1 MDVTVIV
8 WLVVGLV
15 IFVLS
20 FLLPKR
26 KEELDEDTKKFAGEQ
41 IRDILNKEIDGMQ
54 SKLDDVVSGTIEE
67 SSSQTERALEKLT
80 NEKIMAINEY
90 SDTVIEDINNN
101 HKEVLF
107 LYDMLNDKH
116 VTIRNTVTEV
126 EKTMGE
132 VTQTAKDIE
141 ISAKEAAKEAKDSEE
156 TVRRMTDITNR
167 AEKTAQITAQNMEM
181 DVRHIV
187 EDMIRGKVEETMEK
201 TAVPMIQE
209 RVDEIL
215 EDAALL
221 MEQQPKILI
230 DSKTAESV
238 AKGTDVEE
246 NSIQEDKKEERDQ
259 TKAVTLDPLGERG
272 RSEDEFVQ
280 GIVKNAPK
288 VVIEGEEEGNLSY
301 YIVEPEETESTVS
314 AMETAEEPD
323 LTVMQETT
331 AKSISEIDMAPEEI
345 RELERAVAMEVMQG
359 AQMKQR
365 QEEGS
370 EKVSAINE
378 TDKVRSGL
386 IAAVDRTEET
396 DEKEK
401 LSDHAQ
407 KETVQKNDAA
417 EKRLDPTAE
426 EWTKTT
432 EENFI
437 KSEKVNDDVQKG
449 DFAAIPQEQESRNSN
464 EKILALHREGMSNVA
479 IAKELGLGVGEVK
492 LVIDL
497 FKGM

>member
-1 MDVTVIV
+1 MNVTVIV

-41 IRDILNKEIDGMQ
+41 IRDILNKEIAGMQ

-141 ISAKEAAKEAKDSEE
+141 ISAREAAKEAEDSKE
-156 TVRRMTDITNR
+156 TVKRMTDITNR

-187 EDMIRGKVEETMEK
+187 EDMIRGRVEETMEK

-230 DSKTAESV
+230 DSQTA
-238 AKGTDVEE
+238 GGDREE
-246 NSIQEDKKEERDQ
+246 PAAVSDITQEDKEEEAGQ
-259 TKAVTLDPLGERG
+259 TADVPVRAEEGMA
-272 RSEDEFVQ
+272 SETGFVE
-280 GIVKNAPK
+280 GIIKNAPQ
-288 VVIEGEEEGNLSY
+288 VVIEEEEEGNLSY
-301 YIVEPEETESTVS
+301 YIVEPNGVESTAS
-314 AMETAEEPD
+314 ALETAENSEVTD
-323 LTVMQETT
+323 SRET

-345 RELERAVAMEVMQG
+345 RELERAVAMEVMLG

-365 QEEGS
+365 QEIRNAEAPIENEADSGKADLETGTKQPEEAKEALPLWDQEGTARENNTT
-370 EKVSAINE
+370 EKTINQE
-378 TDKVRSGL
+378 
-386 IAAVDRTEET
+386 
-396 DEKEK
+396 
-401 LSDHAQ
+401 
-407 KETVQKNDAA
+407 
-417 EKRLDPTAE
+417 TAE
-426 EWTKTT
+426 RTQGA

-437 KSEKVNDDVQKG
+437 TSERASGETQKS
-449 DFAAIPQEQESRNSN
+449 DFGEGRQGQESRNSN
-464 EKILALHREGMSNVA
+464 EKILALHREGMSNMA

>member
-1 MDVTVIV
+1 
-8 WLVVGLV
+8 
-15 IFVLS
+15 
-20 FLLPKR
+20 
-26 KEELDEDTKKFAGEQ
+26 
-41 IRDILNKEIDGMQ
+41 
-54 SKLDDVVSGTIEE
+54 
-67 SSSQTERALEKLT
+67 
-80 NEKIMAINEY
+80 MAINEY

-323 LTVMQETT
+323 LTVMQE
-331 AKSISEIDMAPEEI
+331 IMD
-345 RELERAVAMEVMQG
+345 LERAVAMEVMQG

-407 KETVQKNDAA
+407 KERVQKNDAA